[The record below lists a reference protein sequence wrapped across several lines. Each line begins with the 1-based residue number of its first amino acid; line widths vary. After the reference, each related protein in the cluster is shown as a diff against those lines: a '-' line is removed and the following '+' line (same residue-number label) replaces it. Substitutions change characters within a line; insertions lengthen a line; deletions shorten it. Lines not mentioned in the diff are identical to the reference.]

1 MKKSSS
7 EIPLIRIRGILVI
20 VDADLARLYGVE
32 TRALNQ
38 AVRRNIERFPED
50 FIIQLSEEEKQEVI
64 TSCDH
69 LRNLRFS
76 KSHPYAFTE
85 HGALMASNIL
95 SSTEA
100 IKMSV
105 FIIRAF
111 IAQREMLAANSTIL
125 RRLAEIDKTLL
136 LHDRS
141 LREMYQKLVPL
152 LQPQPT
158 PSRKE
163 LGFHVKDSVDRSP
176 SKGRKQNKLK
186 S

>member
-1 MKKSSS
+1 VKKSLSD
-7 EIPLIRIRGILVI
+7 IPLVRIRGILVI

-76 KSHPYAFTE
+76 KSYPYAFTE

-95 SSTEA
+95 SS
-100 IKMSV
+100 KMSV

-111 IAQREMLAANSTIL
+111 IAHREMLAANSTIL

-136 LHDRS
+136 IHDRS